1 MKLAKQMRHLILR
14 KYFKRIREMNEITRI
29 NKGFK
34 IRTLTDQ
41 RVSTLV
47 KTALVVGGACLLPEI
62 CFAAGEDAFAGILTK
77 ANGWVGGSAGKL
89 ITFSSLAIAGIMGVA
104 GFPAKHV
111 AGAVG
116 VGLLLSS
123 ANSIVNM
130 IF

>member
-1 MKLAKQMRHLILR
+1 
-14 KYFKRIREMNEITRI
+14 MNEVTRK
-29 NKGFK
+29 NKGLK

-41 RVSTLV
+41 RISTLT
-47 KTALVVGGACLLPEI
+47 KIALIAGAVCIIPEI
-62 CFAAGEDAFAGILTK
+62 SLAADNADAFQGILNK

-89 ITFSSLAIAGIMGVA
+89 ITFSSLAIAGVMGVA

>member
-1 MKLAKQMRHLILR
+1 MKLAKQMRYMILR
-14 KYFKRIREMNEITRI
+14 KYFKN
-29 NKGFK
+29 NKGNEMKK
-34 IRTLTDQ
+34 IKLNDQRISTLT
-41 RVSTLV
+41 
-47 KTALVVGGACLLPEI
+47 KIALIAGAACIIPEI

>member
-1 MKLAKQMRHLILR
+1 
-14 KYFKRIREMNEITRI
+14 MNEITRI
-29 NKGFK
+29 KRITRKSKGLK
-34 IRTLTDQ
+34 LRTLTNQ
-41 RVSTLV
+41 RVATLT
-47 KTALVVGGACLLPEI
+47 KIALVVGTVCILPEI
-62 CFAAGEDAFAGILTK
+62 SFAADKVDAFAGILEK

-89 ITFSSLAIAGIMGVA
+89 ITFSSLAIAGVMGVA
-104 GFPAKHV
+104 GFPAKHI

>member
-1 MKLAKQMRHLILR
+1 MKKMKIELNKQQI
-14 KYFKRIREMNEITRI
+14 FS
-29 NKGFK
+29 
-34 IRTLTDQ
+34 LT
-41 RVSTLV
+41 
-47 KTALVVGGACLLPEI
+47 KTALAVGAICIIPEI
-62 CFAAGEDAFAGILTK
+62 SLAADNADAFQGILNK

-89 ITFSSLAIAGIMGVA
+89 ITFSSLAIAGVMGVA

-116 VGLLLSS
+116 VGLLRSS

>member
-1 MKLAKQMRHLILR
+1 MKKIKLNDQ
-14 KYFKRIREMNEITRI
+14 RIS
-29 NKGFK
+29 
-34 IRTLTDQ
+34 TLT
-41 RVSTLV
+41 
-47 KTALVVGGACLLPEI
+47 KIALIAGAACIIPEI

-77 ANGWVGGSAGKL
+77 ANSWVGGSAGKL

>member
-1 MKLAKQMRHLILR
+1 MSEIIR
-14 KYFKRIREMNEITRI
+14 K
-29 NKGFK
+29 NKGLTL
-34 IRTLTDQ
+34 RTFTDQ
-41 RVSTLV
+41 KISILA
-47 KTALVVGGACLLPEI
+47 KTALAIGAVCLLPEI
-62 CFAAGEDAFAGILTK
+62 CFAAGEDAFAGILAK

-104 GFPAKHV
+104 GFPAKHI

>member
-1 MKLAKQMRHLILR
+1 
-14 KYFKRIREMNEITRI
+14 MNEITRK
-29 NKGFK
+29 NKGLTL
-34 IRTLTDQ
+34 RTLSDQ
-41 RVSTLV
+41 KVATL
-47 KTALVVGGACLLPEI
+47 TRIALIAGAVCIIPEI
-62 CFAAGEDAFAGILTK
+62 SLAADNTDAFAGILTK
-77 ANGWVGGSAGKL
+77 ANSWVAGSAGKL
-89 ITFSSLAIAGIMGVA
+89 ITFSSLAIAGVMGVA

>member
-1 MKLAKQMRHLILR
+1 MKKIKKMKI
-14 KYFKRIREMNEITRI
+14 F
-29 NKGFK
+29 NKIK
-34 IRTLTDQ
+34 NTNL
-41 RVSTLV
+41 STV
-47 KTALVVGGACLLPEI
+47 TTIACVGGIMLMLPQLS
-62 CFAAGEDAFAGILTK
+62 FAAGPDAFAEILTK

-89 ITFSSLAIAGIMGVA
+89 ITFSSLAIAGIMGIA

>member
-1 MKLAKQMRHLILR
+1 
-14 KYFKRIREMNEITRI
+14 MNEITRER
-29 NKGFK
+29 KGL
-34 IRTLTDQ
+34 TLKTLSDQ
-41 RVSTLV
+41 RVETLTKV
-47 KTALVVGGACLLPEI
+47 ALIAGAISIIPEI
-62 CFAAGEDAFAGILTK
+62 SFAAEKADAFAGILDK
-77 ANGWVGGSAGKL
+77 ANSWVGGSAGKL
-89 ITFSSLAIAGIMGVA
+89 ITFSSLAIAGVMGVA

>member
-1 MKLAKQMRHLILR
+1 MKTSK
-14 KYFKRIREMNEITRI
+14 KFKNLNLSSVT
-29 NKGFK
+29 K
-34 IRTLTDQ
+34 I
-41 RVSTLV
+41 
-47 KTALVVGGACLLPEI
+47 ACIAGAMLMLPQLS
-62 CFAAGEDAFAGILTK
+62 FAAGPDAFADILTK

-89 ITFSSLAIAGIMGVA
+89 ITFSSLAIAGIMGIA

>member
-1 MKLAKQMRHLILR
+1 MKIFKEIKNTKFSTATKIACIGGAMLILPQ
-14 KYFKRIREMNEITRI
+14 
-29 NKGFK
+29 
-34 IRTLTDQ
+34 L
-41 RVSTLV
+41 SH
-47 KTALVVGGACLLPEI
+47 
-62 CFAAGEDAFAGILTK
+62 AAGPDAFADILTK

-89 ITFSSLAIAGIMGVA
+89 ITFSSLAIAGIMGIA

>member
-1 MKLAKQMRHLILR
+1 MKLTNIKIDKNKMTSLAKI
-14 KYFKRIREMNEITRI
+14 
-29 NKGFK
+29 
-34 IRTLTDQ
+34 
-41 RVSTLV
+41 
-47 KTALVVGGACLLPEI
+47 ALVAGAVIALPEV
-62 CFAAGEDAFAGILTK
+62 CFADKPDAFAGILDK
-77 ANGWVGGSAGKL
+77 ANGWIGGSAGKL
-89 ITFSSLAIAGIMGVA
+89 ITFSSLAIAGVMGVA

>member
-1 MKLAKQMRHLILR
+1 
-14 KYFKRIREMNEITRI
+14 MNETTKN
-29 NKGFK
+29 NKGLLL
-34 IRTLTDQ
+34 RTLSDQ
-41 RVSTLV
+41 RVATL
-47 KTALVVGGACLLPEI
+47 TRIALIAGAVCIIPEI
-62 CFAAGEDAFAGILTK
+62 SFAAGGEDAFAGILQK

-89 ITFSSLAIAGIMGVA
+89 ITFSSLAIEGVIGVA
-104 GFPAKHV
+104 GIPAKHV